1 MLAHLQKPISGLPR
15 PERAGEADEMAG
27 GPGGEGG
34 NRAMPASGTLLAA
47 SLVISAVFVV
57 LATAALFY

>member
-15 PERAGEADEMAG
+15 PDFVVESD

-34 NRAMPASGTLLAA
+34 VGATPPAGALLAA
-47 SLVISAVFVV
+47 SLVVSAVFVAV
-57 LATAALFY
+57 MTAALFY